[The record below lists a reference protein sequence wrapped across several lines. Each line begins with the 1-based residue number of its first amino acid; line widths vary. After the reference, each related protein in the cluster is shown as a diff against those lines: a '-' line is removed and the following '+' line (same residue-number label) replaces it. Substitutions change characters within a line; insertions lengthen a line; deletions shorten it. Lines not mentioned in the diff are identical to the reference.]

1 MSCLTMQL
9 TPGAGMIDV
18 LEMNVCHG
26 IFPDDSSGI
35 VGCRGDQFTRLM
47 LKLAA
52 GSSAAIAATGS
63 GGRHLNC
70 LTSTRSG

>member
-1 MSCLTMQL
+1 LSTVSHSLRSERFNDGESLNGVRACS
-9 TPGAGMIDV
+9 G
-18 LEMNVCHG
+18 
-26 IFPDDSSGI
+26 GI